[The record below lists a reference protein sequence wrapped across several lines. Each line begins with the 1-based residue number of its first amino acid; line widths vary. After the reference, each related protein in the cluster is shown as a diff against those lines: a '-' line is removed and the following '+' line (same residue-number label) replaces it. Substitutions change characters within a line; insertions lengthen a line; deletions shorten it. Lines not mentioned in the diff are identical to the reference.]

1 MLQRCVVYSL
11 KSMCFK
17 FTDIRQL
24 FIYFSIMCCVVRFY
38 VIGEV
43 ANKYIRVAVIGSRFH
58 FLLFTLLCRFL
69 ILLFI
74 CSQERWKLGLPMFE
88 KHWYIPYLAH
98 IFINGGSIPY
108 VFLYK
113 IYIQDE
119 HQKLWKK
126 HQLSVNWKNIA
137 YFSCR

>member
-24 FIYFSIMCCVVRFY
+24 FISFSIMCCVVRFC

-43 ANKYIRVAVIGSRFH
+43 ANKYIHIRVAVIGSQFH
-58 FLLFTLLCRFL
+58 FLLFTYYVDSQCYCLS
-69 ILLFI
+69 IL
-74 CSQERWKLGLPMFE
+74 SRTPELGLPMFE

-108 VFLYK
+108 ILTKMYTRYASK
-113 IYIQDE
+113 IARKY
-119 HQKLWKK
+119 
-126 HQLSVNWKNIA
+126 QLKEYA
-137 YFSCR
+137 F